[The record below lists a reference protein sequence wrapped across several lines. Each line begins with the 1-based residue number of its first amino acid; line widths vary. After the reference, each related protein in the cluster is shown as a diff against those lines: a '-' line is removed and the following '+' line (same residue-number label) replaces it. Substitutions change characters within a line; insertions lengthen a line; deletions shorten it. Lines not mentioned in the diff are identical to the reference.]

1 MGIEKIKG
9 NVEGISGSH
18 NFSAKQVKNRAYLG
32 IPQDST
38 TFTGAGATSVKA
50 TKSLSEFLLDIMP
63 NSIKRMVGIHE
74 GMGEVQNQLINAI
87 GTGLVAPVFIKYNPL
102 SDTDKD
108 TRTYTA
114 WRQPVSAVLAVCT
127 QAAIVIPFNSLIK
140 KLSDVGYL
148 GMRYNAS
155 LFPSDDYVKKL
166 VIKETPEASHYNK
179 KQMKKAID
187 EYNKAHFAPKL
198 RSMIENDKIV
208 FNTTD
213 GRTASTL
220 EMPKAEFKKLFLE
233 TVDSIIA
240 DEKLDRDNLL
250 EVQFKK
256 KMQRSIFFKEHPEE
270 TREVLTRLQNK
281 LTTLLTQ
288 TNFNAD
294 AANVT
299 DANKQFDKECKQ
311 LIKELK
317 KDPSKKGIKD
327 ELIKMVKE
335 IKNKNTTSDTST
347 LRIIQDKVTKMLDNV
362 VRMEGMKDSNAI
374 MSYVSEVI
382 SRRTSAIDETIA
394 PLQQIR
400 ERLAKGEISVKEA
413 QEIINQAISS
423 SEGAVKQKLR
433 AQGVAEADIPKR
445 AEWVEGSAAR
455 LRSKVQ
461 SLSSCISDNLK
472 KHVKANIDGYKR
484 WTGLAV
490 SLAILPVTCWL
501 LNRIYPWFMDK
512 AFPELSNKAAS
523 AKEKKNQKAEVK

>member
-9 NVEGISGSH
+9 NVKGVSSSHSFNGI
-18 NFSAKQVKNRAYLG
+18 QVKNRAYLG
-32 IPQDST
+32 IPHDST
-38 TFTGAGATSVKA
+38 SFTGAGVAAEKA

-87 GTGLVAPVFIKYNPL
+87 GTGLVAPLFIKYNPL

-114 WRQPVSAVLAVCT
+114 WRQPVSAVLAVGT

-140 KLSDVGYL
+140 KLSDIGYL
-148 GMRYNAS
+148 GTRYNAS

-166 VIKETPEASHYNK
+166 VIEENPDAKHFNK
-179 KQMKKAID
+179 KQMKKAIE
-187 EYNKAHFAPKL
+187 EYNKDHFAPRLKE
-198 RSMIENDKIV
+198 MIEKDKIV

-213 GRTASTL
+213 GKVVSTL
-220 EMPKAEFKKLFLE
+220 EMPKPEFKKLFLE
-233 TVDSIIA
+233 TIDGIIK
-240 DEKLDRDNLL
+240 DEKADRDNLL
-250 EVQFKK
+250 KVQFAK
-256 KMQRSIFFKEHPEE
+256 KMERSIFFKEHPEE
-270 TREVLTRLQNK
+270 SREVLTRLQNK

-288 TNFNAD
+288 TNFNSDIVNIAD
-294 AANVT
+294 AS
-299 DANKQFDKECKQ
+299 KQFDKECKQ
-311 LIKELK
+311 LIKDLK
-317 KDPSKKGIKD
+317 KDPSKKALKD
-327 ELIKMVKE
+327 ELIRMVRE
-335 IKNKNTTSDTST
+335 IRDKNTTSDTST

-362 VRMEGMKDSNAI
+362 TRMEGMKDSNEI
-374 MSYVSEVI
+374 MNHVSEVI
-382 SRRTSAIDETIA
+382 SRRTFAIDETIA

-400 ERLAKGEISVKEA
+400 ERLVKGEITVKEA
-413 QEIINQAISS
+413 QEIINNAIETSQNT
-423 SEGAVKQKLR
+423 VRQKLR
-433 AQGVAEADIPKR
+433 AQGIAEADIPKR

-455 LRSKVQ
+455 LKSKVQ
-461 SLSSCISDNLK
+461 SVAHCIADNLK

-523 AKEKKNQKAEVK
+523 VKEKKNQKAEVK